1 VAKQTGL
8 GDRLLVDGVNLSGD
22 IGALDSITSMREEIE
37 NTGIDKSAKER
48 LLGQRDGAMEF
59 SAFFNDAATT
69 GAHVNL
75 KTLPRTDRVITY
87 CRGFGT
93 GSAAASM
100 VAKQIDYAGERDDKG
115 AFTFKVES
123 LANAYGLDWGVQYTN
138 GLRTDT
144 TATNGS
150 SVDAG
155 ATPGTTNFGLSAYL
169 HVISFT
175 GTSCTVTLQESS
187 DNGVG
192 DAFTNV
198 TGGSFGAQT
207 AVGAS
212 RIATSATLAVER
224 YLRVVTTGT
233 FTECTF
239 LVAVTRNDTAPA
251 W

>member
-1 VAKQTGL
+1 MAKQTGL

-22 IGALDSITSMREEIE
+22 IGALDSILTSREEIE
-37 NTGIDKSAKER
+37 QTAIDKSAKER
-48 LLGQRDGAMEF
+48 ALGQRDGAMEF
-59 SAFFNDAATT
+59 TAFFNDAVGT
-69 GAHVNL
+69 AHPTL
-75 KTLPRTDRVITY
+75 RTLPRTDRVITY

-100 VAKQIDYAGERDDKG
+100 VAKQIGYDGERDDKG
-115 AFTFKVES
+115 AFTFKVEAM
-123 LANAYGLDWGVQYTN
+123 ANAYGLDWGTQYTN

-150 SVDAG
+150 SVDYG
-155 ATPGTTNFGLSAYL
+155 AATAFGLSAYL

-175 GTSCTVTLQESS
+175 GTSCTVTLQQSS

-192 DAFTNV
+192 DSFAAV

-207 AVGAS
+207 AIGAS
-212 RIATSATLAVER
+212 RIATSPTLAVER

-233 FTECTF
+233 FSECTF

>member
-144 TATNGS
+144 AATNGS
-150 SVDAG
+150 SVNFG
-155 ATPGTTNFGLSAYL
+155 AATAFGLSAYL

-175 GTSCTVTLQESS
+175 GTSCTVKLQESS
-187 DNGVG
+187 DNAAG
-192 DAFTNV
+192 DAFADV
-198 TGGSFGAQT
+198 VGGSFGAQT
-207 AVGAS
+207 AIGAS
-212 RIATSATLAVER
+212 RIQTSPTLAVEQ

-233 FTECTF
+233 FSECTF
-239 LVAVTRNDTAPA
+239 LVAVTRNETAPA

>member
-1 VAKQTGL
+1 MAKQTGL

-22 IGALDSITSMREEIE
+22 IGALDSILTSREEIE
-37 NTGIDKSAKER
+37 QTAIDKSAKER
-48 LLGQRDGAMEF
+48 ALGQRDGAMEF
-59 SAFFNDAATT
+59 TAFFNDAVGT
-69 GAHVNL
+69 AHPTL
-75 KTLPRTDRVITY
+75 RTLPRTDRVITY

-100 VAKQIDYAGERDDKG
+100 VAKQIGYDGERDDKG
-115 AFTFKVES
+115 SLTFKVEAKAS
-123 LANAYGLDWGVQYTN
+123 AYGLDWGVQYTN